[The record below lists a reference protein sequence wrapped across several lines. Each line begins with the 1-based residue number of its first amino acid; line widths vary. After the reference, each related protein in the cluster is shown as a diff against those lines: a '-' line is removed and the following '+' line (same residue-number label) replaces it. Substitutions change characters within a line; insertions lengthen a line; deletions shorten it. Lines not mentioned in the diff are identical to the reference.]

1 MRGRYAAA
9 VIAIVGWASLLLQF
23 VLHITNPLAPDVS
36 FAELLIRFFSY
47 FTILTNILVAVMAAV
62 IAFFPSTRLG
72 RFLSGPSALA
82 AVAVYITI
90 VGVVYSL
97 FLRDVWDPVGWQA
110 VADHA
115 LHDVVPVL
123 YVIYWL
129 VFAPKPGIDWSDPIK
144 WLAYPAAYLIYSLAR
159 GAAVGWYP
167 YWFADVTLLGYP
179 TALTNAAAVM
189 LAFAAVGFAFAGV
202 AKLLSRTAI
211 GRAS

>member
-1 MRGRYAAA
+1 MKRYAAA
-9 VIAIVGWASLLLQF
+9 IIAIVGWLSLLLQF

-36 FAELLIRFFSY
+36 FAELLVRFFSY
-47 FTILTNILVAVMAAV
+47 FTILTNILVALTTTA
-62 IAFFPSTRLG
+62 IGFFPSTRLG
-72 RFLSGPSALA
+72 RFLSVPSAQA
-82 AVAVYITI
+82 AVGAYITI
-90 VGVVYSL
+90 VGAVYSL

-129 VFAPKPGIDWSDPIK
+129 IFAPKSGISWMDAIK
-144 WLAYPAAYLIYSLAR
+144 WLIYPAGYLIYSLAR

-167 YWFADVTLLGYP
+167 YWFADVTLLGYQ
-179 TALTNAAAVM
+179 TALTNAALVM
-189 LAFAAVGFAFAGV
+189 LGFAVVGFVFAAV
-202 AKLLSRTAI
+202 AKLLSRTAF